1 MLIDSFTIIA
11 QIINFL
17 ILVYLLKRFLFNRI
31 IKIMDERENQ
41 IMGRMQ
47 DADEAKEAARK
58 ELEEQRR
65 IREELQQKWN
75 EMLAQAKKDAQKKR
89 EELVRNARKKIDEEQ
104 KNWRE
109 AILKQRTAFL
119 RDLRHLSCEQVCQI
133 SRKVLSDLASE
144 KLENQLIENFLIQLK
159 QLTKEEKAD
168 FIRFINKDER
178 KIWVNSS
185 FRLTQEKESEIR
197 KTLEDII
204 DNQVE
209 INFKVSTDLICGIE
223 TRSEGK
229 KISWNIENYLDGL
242 EEQLK
247 KAFTEFSFQELAS
260 EKKEN

>member
-31 IKIMDERENQ
+31 IKIMDDRENQ
-41 IMGRMQ
+41 IIDRMQ
-47 DADEAKEAARK
+47 DTEAAKEEAQK

-65 IREELQQKWN
+65 IRKELQEKWN

-89 EELVRNARKKIDEEQ
+89 EELVRDARKKIDEEQ

-144 KLENQLIENFLIQLK
+144 KLENQLIENFLIQL
-159 QLTKEEKAD
+159 QRQTKAEKAD
-168 FIRFINKDER
+168 FIRFINRDER

-185 FRLTQEKESEIR
+185 FRLTREKESEIR
-197 KTLEDII
+197 KTLEEII
-204 DNQVE
+204 GDKVE
-209 INFKVSTDLICGIE
+209 INFKVSPDLICGIE
-223 TRSEGK
+223 TRTEGK

-247 KAFTEFSFQELAS
+247 KAFTEFSFQELDV